1 MGHQPYPVY
10 GIQEKNREAVSLAP
24 HTINLSTDLPTPSTE
39 AIGNTPQ
46 SLV

>member
-1 MGHQPYPVY
+1 MGDKPYHLY
-10 GIQEKNREAVSLAP
+10 GIQERNREAVSLAP
-24 HTINLSTDLPTPSTE
+24 HTINLLLASQPPPPE